1 MLTIIVTIAI
11 AFALACVVIMITSR
25 VADVDQ
31 LGERRRTPLMMG
43 VQIICADCAGEGYQP
58 CRTFLDRN
66 GCCAQCGGS
75 SFLLASI
82 VAAHRIRIR
91 EEQLTGLQPGPS
103 RGRVLPFEV
112 PSARVTR
119 RRKLAV

>member
-11 AFALACVVIMITSR
+11 AFAVCVVVMITSR

-58 CRTFLDRN
+58 SRTFLDRN

-82 VAAHRIRIR
+82 VAAHRAQIRA
-91 EEQLTGLQPGPS
+91 EQLAKLHTGPS
-103 RGRVLPFEV
+103 RGRVLPFGV
-112 PSARVTR
+112 PSARATR
-119 RRKLAV
+119 RHKLAV

>member
-1 MLTIIVTIAI
+1 MLTIIAPIAI
-11 AFALACVVIMITSR
+11 AIALACVVVWITLR
-25 VADVDQ
+25 VADADQ
-31 LGERRRTPLMMG
+31 LVERRRIPLMMG

-58 CRTFLDRN
+58 SRTFLDQN

-82 VAAHRIRIR
+82 VAAHRAQIRAERLR
-91 EEQLTGLQPGPS
+91 ELHTGPR

-112 PSARVTR
+112 SSARVTR
-119 RRKLAV
+119 RQKLAV